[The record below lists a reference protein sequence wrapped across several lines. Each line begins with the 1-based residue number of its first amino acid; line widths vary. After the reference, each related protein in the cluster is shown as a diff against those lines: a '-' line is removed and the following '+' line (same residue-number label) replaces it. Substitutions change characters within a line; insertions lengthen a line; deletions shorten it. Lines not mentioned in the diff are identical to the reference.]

1 MMVGSIPMLL
11 AISSGAWEAQA
22 TKGQENKDGD
32 AVKPPWQRVLKGDDA
47 RKVEAREKEIAELE
61 KKGRFADAVTPAR
74 EVLAIRSRVQGED
87 HWETV
92 TARIRAQTD
101 ARVAGLPGE
110 AQSEVATAIRQT
122 ETAEEPYKKGHYT
135 EAHPLYEQALAIRR
149 KSLGEDHPDTAE
161 SYDRVAFNLNAQ
173 GRYAEA
179 QPLFERALAIR
190 RKSLGEDH
198 PDTAQGYNN
207 VAFNLDAQGHYAE
220 AQPLHQRALAIRRT
234 ALGEDHPST
243 AQSYNNVAF
252 NLKEQGRY
260 GEAQPLF
267 ERALAIWRT
276 ALGENHPVTARGCNN
291 VAVNLADQGRYAEAQ
306 PLYERA
312 LAIFRTA
319 LGEDHPST
327 AQSANNVGHNLHAQ
341 GRYAE
346 AQPVLERA
354 LAIRRRALGEDHALT
369 AQSYIGV
376 AFNLH
381 AQGRYAEAQ
390 PLFERA
396 LAIDSRALGED
407 HPDTAK
413 SYASV
418 AFNLHAQ
425 GRYAEAQPLHER
437 ALAIQRKTLGEG
449 HPDTAESYHNVAVNL
464 REQGRYAE
472 AQLLHEQA
480 LAIWRKS
487 LGEDHPQTA
496 MGYSG
501 VAVNLASQGRYAEA
515 QPLHQ
520 RALEIRRKTL
530 GEDHLDTAQCY
541 HNVAANFKEQG
552 RYTEAETNWTR
563 AAIAFDKLRGRI
575 AFTGLDRAGTA
586 ATLSPF
592 PPLACMLARRGAM
605 TEAWSR
611 YEQNLA
617 RGLLDDLSARHAR
630 RISDEDRRREQQL
643 FAQLNRLDI
652 LAEKLAARP
661 AANPQQVAARD
672 KLTQERIEAQAAW
685 SAFQQHLQDAYGV
698 AEGKV
703 FDLDHIQDRLP
714 ADAAL
719 VGWLDLQT
727 QSKAPETKGDHWA
740 CVVRRGGAP
749 RWIRIF
755 GTGPNQSWTKSDDDR
770 PGQVRKIVSE
780 GLLPGWQEPLA
791 ELAQQRLGPLDAPL
805 QAHDHLPP
813 VQHLIILPSPAL
825 AGIPVEALVE
835 ARPVNSPRYLVGYAP
850 SGTMY
855 AWLQERRRAD
865 PDKPSRSHRLLA
877 LGDPVP
883 PPSEQPSHSAPQPP
897 DHGLLVRVV
906 QPGSNAAHAGI
917 QPGDVL
923 LAYAGTKLAT
933 RDDLAKQVQAADP
946 KAAGM
951 AIAIWRQ
958 GQTLDLTLK
967 PGLLGV
973 QLETRPAAE
982 AILAQRAGEALLR
995 RTRGSAFTRLPG
1007 TRREVQAIA
1016 DLFTLKEVFLGS
1028 DASEQLLD
1036 DLRAHDRLQQFA
1048 VIHLA
1053 AHGKMDDLIPMNSR
1067 LLLSQDRLPDP
1078 LASSSLDQPYFD
1090 GAVTAGEVMSTW
1102 KLDAEL
1108 VVLSACQ
1115 SGLGRSSGGEG
1126 FVGFA
1131 QALFLAGGRSL
1142 ILSLW
1147 EVDDRATAL
1156 LMTRFYQNWLGQR
1169 PGLAQPLPK
1178 AEALREAK
1186 QWLRA
1191 LTSDELESALEQ
1203 ISRGIPRSKA
1213 GQPVAGRPFEH
1224 PHYWAGFILM
1234 GDPR

>member
-11 AISSGAWEAQA
+11 AISSGAGEAQA
-22 TKGQENKDGD
+22 TKGREKKDGD

-47 RKVEAREKEIAELE
+47 RKVEAHEQEIAELE
-61 KKGRFADAVTPAR
+61 QKGKFADAVTPAR

-101 ARVAGLPGE
+101 ARVADLPGE

-122 ETAEEPYKKGHYT
+122 ETAEELYKRGHNA

-161 SYDRVAFNLNAQ
+161 SSDRVAFNLNAQ
-173 GRYAEA
+173 GSYAEA

-198 PDTAQGYNN
+198 PDTARGYNN

-243 AQSYNNVAF
+243 AQSYNNVAY

-260 GEAQPLF
+260 GEAQPLY
-267 ERALAIWRT
+267 ERGLEIWRT
-276 ALGENHPVTARGCNN
+276 ALGEDHTETARGYNN

-306 PLYERA
+306 PLYERS
-312 LAIFRTA
+312 LAIWRTA

-327 AQSANNVGHNLHAQ
+327 AQSTNNVAHNLHAQ

-346 AQPVLERA
+346 AQPLLERA

-369 AQSYIGV
+369 AQSYLGV

-396 LAIDSRALGED
+396 LAIRRKALGED
-407 HPDTAK
+407 HPDMAD
-413 SYASV
+413 SYNSV
-418 AFNLHAQ
+418 AFNLQAQGRHAEVQPPLERALAIRRKTVGEDHPSTAESYNNVAFDLDAQ
-425 GRYAEAQPLHER
+425 GRYVEAQPQHER
-437 ALAIQRKTLGEG
+437 ALAI
-449 HPDTAESYHNVAVNL
+449 
-464 REQGRYAE
+464 
-472 AQLLHEQA
+472 
-480 LAIWRKS
+480 WRKA
-487 LGEDHPQTA
+487 LGEDHPYTA
-496 MGYSG
+496 IGYNG
-501 VAVNLASQGRYAEA
+501 LAVNLAEQGRYAEA

-520 RALEIRRKTL
+520 RALAIRRKAL
-530 GEDHLDTAQCY
+530 GEDHPLTARSDN
-541 HNVAANFKEQG
+541 NVAANLQAQG
-552 RYTEAETNWTR
+552 RYAEAEKHWTR
-563 AAIAFDKLRGRI
+563 AAVAFEKLRGRI

-586 ATLSPF
+586 ATISPF
-592 PPLACMLARRGAM
+592 APLACMLAHRGAM
-605 TEAWSR
+605 TEAWNR

-617 RGLLDDLSARHAR
+617 RGLLDDLSARQAR
-630 RISDEDRRREQQL
+630 RISDKDRRREQQL
-643 FAQLNRLDI
+643 FAQLKRLDTR
-652 LAEKLAARP
+652 AERL

-672 KLTQERIEAQAAW
+672 HLTQERLEAQADW
-685 SAFQQHLQDAYGV
+685 SAFQQHLQDTYGV
-698 AEGKV
+698 AEGRV
-703 FDLDHIQDRLP
+703 FDLDHIQGRLP

-727 QSKAPETKGDHWA
+727 QSQAAETRGDHWA

-755 GTGPNQSWTKSDDDR
+755 GTGPNQSWTRADDDR
-770 PGQVRKIVSE
+770 PGLVRKIVSE

-791 ELAQQRLGPLDAPL
+791 ELAEQRLGPLDALL

-813 VQHLIILPSPAL
+813 VQHLIVLPSTAL
-825 AGIPVEALVE
+825 AGIPVEALLE
-835 ARPVNSPRYLVGYAP
+835 ARPASSPRYLVSYAP
-850 SGTMY
+850 SGTMF

-865 PDKPSRSHRLLA
+865 PDQPAQARRLLA

-883 PPSEQPSHSAPQPP
+883 PPSDQPSQPAPKPP

-906 QPGSNAAHAGI
+906 QPGSNAARAGI

-933 RDDLAKQVQAADP
+933 RDDLTKQVQAADP
-946 KAAGM
+946 KGTGI
-951 AIAIWRQ
+951 AIAVWRHSK
-958 GQTLDLTLK
+958 TLDLTLK

-973 QLETRPAAE
+973 QLATGPAAE
-982 AILAQRAGEALLR
+982 VILAQRDGDALLR

-1016 DLFTLKEVFLGS
+1016 DLFTLKDVFLGS

-1036 DLRAHDRLQQFA
+1036 DLRAHDQLKQFD

-1078 LASSSLDQPYFD
+1078 LASSSLDQPYSD

-1102 KLDAEL
+1102 KLDADL

-1156 LMTRFYQNWLGQR
+1156 LMTRFYQNWLGKR
-1169 PGLAQPLPK
+1169 PGLARPLPK

-1203 ISRGIPRSKA
+1203 ISRGIPRPKA
-1213 GQPVAGRPFEH
+1213 GKPVAGRPFEH